1 MSQST
6 FNTTVLCLMM
16 SWQVPAFAQL
26 DSIEQAMI
34 AFIDVSNEAAEE
46 LLIESVNIN
55 SGTMNFAGVRAV
67 ADHMMPHFE
76 AIGFETRWEDGSAF
90 GHAGH
95 LIAQIR
101 GGEGPQGEYY
111 GSIYF
116 DTYADLD
123 GFSIFSGLRP
133 AEQAEIQ
140 SRFGELTEVLDI
152 NLSRID
158 GELSYALPNLSTLR
172 TESFAVV
179 SKLA

>member
-46 LLIESVNIN
+46 LLIV
-55 SGTMNFAGVRAV
+55 
-67 ADHMMPHFE
+67 
-76 AIGFETRWEDGSAF
+76 
-90 GHAGH
+90 
-95 LIAQIR
+95 
-101 GGEGPQGEYY
+101 
-111 GSIYF
+111 
-116 DTYADLD
+116 
-123 GFSIFSGLRP
+123 
-133 AEQAEIQ
+133 
-140 SRFGELTEVLDI
+140 
-152 NLSRID
+152 SRID

-172 TESFAVV
+172 TENFAVV